1 MSNTNRVFWIDLV
14 KGIAIILVVVGHI
27 LQMRLQP
34 LLTGLYE
41 FIFNFHMPLFLFMS
55 GYVLKSIIF
64 KANMNYLLDK
74 YKRLMI
80 PCVVFGALNCLLR
93 RENLI
98 ADFFL
103 AGGNGYWYL
112 FALSIYITMICLCV
126 YVCRKFKVDEKKIVY
141 YVIGVFLLYCILSRF
156 IHADY
161 LMQKA
166 LLFNRSF
173 MSPFFLLGFL
183 CSYFEWKRK
192 HTVIAFCSV
201 AVVCLFVFRL
211 SYIYVITSI
220 SMIILIISICRGL
233 NDRNLVLRRIG
244 NYGKQ
249 TLSVYVLHWFAFGV
263 FTKKMFFPLA
273 NAEKSV
279 ATYSGGGNSGDFN
292 ILYYHRGMY
301 ICRE

>member
-1 MSNTNRVFWIDLV
+1 MSNTNRIFWIDLV

-93 RENLI
+93 REDLI
-98 ADFFL
+98 
-103 AGGNGYWYL
+103 
-112 FALSIYITMICLCV
+112 
-126 YVCRKFKVDEKKIVY
+126 
-141 YVIGVFLLYCILSRF
+141 
-156 IHADY
+156 
-161 LMQKA
+161 
-166 LLFNRSF
+166 
-173 MSPFFLLGFL
+173 
-183 CSYFEWKRK
+183 
-192 HTVIAFCSV
+192 
-201 AVVCLFVFRL
+201 
-211 SYIYVITSI
+211 
-220 SMIILIISICRGL
+220 
-233 NDRNLVLRRIG
+233 
-244 NYGKQ
+244 
-249 TLSVYVLHWFAFGV
+249 YVLHWFTFGV

-279 ATYSGGGNSGDFN
+279 ATYMGGV
-292 ILYYHRGMY
+292 L
-301 ICRE
+301 